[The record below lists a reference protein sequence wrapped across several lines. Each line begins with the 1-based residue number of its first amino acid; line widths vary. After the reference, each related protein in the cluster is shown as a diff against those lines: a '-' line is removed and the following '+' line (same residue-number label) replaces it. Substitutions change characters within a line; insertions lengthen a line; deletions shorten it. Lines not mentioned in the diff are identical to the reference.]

1 MSEDIPAVPRRNWFL
16 LLGNALFWVAAVGL
30 SALPFGGGWWMAAFA
45 IVVALGTV
53 LSWFGKTSAPPPKEE
68 PPEPRHEGVVS
79 ADPEEAAE
87 ARGKLLSQFLVTL
100 FLVAMVSLL
109 LAGLTGVNYILVLS
123 AVLSGLFF
131 TGAMV
136 LVWALSHAVSG
147 KRQFS
152 ISSMLLLMAI
162 LAAYLGV
169 IRFLTDRSGLG
180 LVGGDNPFLVT
191 AVICLLLTFFSAPLL
206 AQFLESFVWMAAWIV
221 RTPTVQ
227 RRLRK

>member
-1 MSEDIPAVPRRNWFL
+1 MSEDIPTVPRRNWFL
-16 LLGNALFWVAAVGL
+16 LLGNALFWVAFISQSVLPHNNGWGMASFAVAMIL
-30 SALPFGGGWWMAAFA
+30 AA
-45 IVVALGTV
+45 V
-53 LSWFGKTSAPPPKEE
+53 LSWFGRTNASPPKEE

-79 ADPEEAAE
+79 SDPEEAAE

-100 FLVAMVSLL
+100 FLVAMVTLL
-109 LAGLTGVNYILVLS
+109 LAGLTGVNYVLVLA

-169 IRFLTDRSGLG
+169 IRFLADRSGLG

-191 AVICLLLTFFSAPLL
+191 AVICLLLTFFSLPLL
-206 AQFLESFVWMAAWIV
+206 AHFLESFVWMAAWIV
-221 RTPTVQ
+221 RTRVV
-227 RRLRK
+227 RRWLGR